1 MNSIEITFIIP
12 CYNEVPEVLNN
23 TVGKLQTALSKV
35 PHLKYEIII
44 INDGSTKYSYPEY
57 NDKYV
62 RLISQSFRKGYGA
75 SILSGMSYAQ
85 YGWIGIIDADGTYP
99 AELFPE
105 LIKHTDKYDMIVGE
119 RSWKDI
125 ELIKRPP
132 KLILQKLSGFLANR
146 TIRDLNSGMRLFK
159 KHLVEKHVRVFP
171 QGFSFTSTL
180 TMICLTQFY
189 EVKYVDIPYYKR
201 VGLSNIE
208 PVRDTLKFFMLVLR
222 LSLYF
227 NPLRF
232 FIPLSLII
240 GFLGAVR
247 GLRDILVTNAFGGLT
262 LILFFMA
269 FQVFFFGL
277 IAEIINK
284 K

>member
-1 MNSIEITFIIP
+1 MKSIETTFIIP
-12 CYNEVPEVLNN
+12 CYNEVPEVLNE

-44 INDGSTKYSYPEY
+44 INDGSNKYSYPEY
-57 NDKYV
+57 NDENV
-62 RLISQSFRKGYGA
+62 RLISQSLRKGYGA

-105 LIKHTDKYDMIVGE
+105 LIKHTDKFDMVVGE

-201 VGLSNIE
+201 VGLSNIA
-208 PVRDTLKFFMLVLR
+208 PIGDTLKFFMLVLR

-240 GFLGAVR
+240 GFLGVVR